1 MRTTKHEIAVS
12 FEFDHGFET
21 GTTIHRSCLP
31 NFGLVSIR
39 VLSGLLGS
47 WKALVTQT
55 FLYNS
60 SLEERHKGKTT

>member
-39 VLSGLLGS
+39 VLSGLLG
-47 WKALVTQT
+47 
-55 FLYNS
+55 FLES
-60 SLEERHKGKTT
+60 FGDPDFPLQLLS